1 VSVVQDHVSDAKL
14 QQCVVRR
21 TEKLALARKL
31 DRPVLVTYPL
41 VFQIGDTLRSTSH

>member
-1 VSVVQDHVSDAKL
+1 MVQDHVSDAKL